1 MLRYRRGQS
10 WPKPLG
16 RNIGKLVTTLDHVV
30 CRHASKLRRWAG
42 LDWKSLVMLL
52 LTVRIATHTS
62 GPVARVPVKFSQ
74 SWLAGIVRKV
84 HLFWPQCIQHLRTSS
99 VSCLAEGWPLGIWR
113 IVLNCS
119 YMLSWMHS
127 WAVHRAAWSL
137 SKAMKVESLGTKT
150 PEKNYERPIAISIGG
165 TNWHRSAVGE
175 NKTKFR
181 RLLGGRGFICEKRDR
196 SFEFKTQNN
205 LGNNLLRKLVKGVCI
220 STDVSIH
227 MTSLYVY
234 GPGAQPA
241 LHFGGGAIF
250 TKFHSMPSSCLFN
263 RGTIFSQTVTDKVLF
278 AVFMIMRTFQFY
290 HDSDRTIR
298 TE

>member
-205 LGNNLLRKLVKGVCI
+205 LGNNLLRKLVK
-220 STDVSIH
+220 H
-227 MTSLYVY
+227 SLYQHRCEYTHDLIVCVWTR
-234 GPGAQPA
+234 GATSSS
-241 LHFGGGAIF
+241 FRGGGNFHEISFDAIIVLVQPWYNFF
-250 TKFHSMPSSCLFN
+250 TNGH
-263 RGTIFSQTVTDKVLF
+263 R
-278 AVFMIMRTFQFY
+278 
-290 HDSDRTIR
+290 
-298 TE
+298 